1 MGIQGGKA
9 MTEHANEVKVG
20 ITLTVAGLLLVA
32 GILWLGGFSFGE
44 SRYGVSIMFTEVSGL
59 VAGDKVTVA
68 GLSAGEI
75 ISLKLAPFGKVIAE
89 VEVDN
94 DIRIPI
100 DSRISVASY
109 GLIGAKV
116 ISVIPGGSDVYV
128 EQGTVVQ
135 GGYEKGLGDVVHAMG
150 EALAGIQAVLKSADE
165 ILTDQEGK
173 DLVKEALANANAASF
188 TLRQATADLSEMAA
202 ELRVFVSEKKDPAGE
217 AIDAMEDAIVGFAEV
232 TADLKVISGSLDS
245 IVRRVENGEGT
256 LGKLVNE
263 DEMHDEFLAA
273 VKEMRELVADIRDN
287 PESFIK
293 FTLF

>member
-1 MGIQGGKA
+1 
-9 MTEHANEVKVG
+9 MTEHANEVRVG

-44 SRYGVSIMFTEVSGL
+44 NRYVFSIMFTEVAGL

-68 GLSAGEI
+68 GIDAGEI
-75 ISLKLAPFGKVIAE
+75 LSLKLAPFGKVVAE

-116 ISVIPGGSDVYV
+116 ISVRPGGSDVYV
-128 EQGTVVQ
+128 KQGTVVQ
-135 GGYEKGLGDVVHAMG
+135 GVYEKGLGDVVHEMG
-150 EALAGIQAVLKSADE
+150 EALTGIQAVLKSADE

-173 DLVKEALANANAASF
+173 DLVKSALVNANAASF
-188 TLRQATADLSEMAA
+188 DLRQATADLSVMAT
-202 ELRVFVSEKKDPAGE
+202 ELRAFVSEKKDPAGE
-217 AIDAMEDAIVGFAEV
+217 AIDAMETAIVGFAEV
-232 TADLKVISGSLDS
+232 TGQLKTISASLDS
-245 IVRRVENGEGT
+245 IVRRVEGGEGT

-263 DEMHDEFLAA
+263 DQVHDEFLAA
-273 VKEMRELVADIRDN
+273 IKEVRELVAAIRDN
-287 PESFIK
+287 PNSFVR
-293 FTLF
+293 FSLF

>member
-1 MGIQGGKA
+1 
-9 MTEHANEVKVG
+9 MTEHANEVRVG
-20 ITLTVAGLLLVA
+20 ITLTVAGLLLVV

-44 SRYGVSIMFTEVSGL
+44 SRYGFCIMFTEVSGL

-68 GLSAGEI
+68 GLDAGEI
-75 ISLKLAPFGKVIAE
+75 ISLQLAPFGKVIAE
-89 VEVDN
+89 VEVDSG
-94 DIRIPI
+94 IKIPI

-116 ISVIPGGSDVYV
+116 ISVIPGGSDVYI
-128 EQGTVVQ
+128 EQGAVVQ
-135 GGYEKGLGDVVHAMG
+135 GVYEKGLGDVVHQMG
-150 EALAGIQAVLKSADE
+150 QALTGIQAVLKSADE

-188 TLRQATADLSEMAA
+188 DLRQATADLSVMAT
-202 ELRVFVSEKKDPAGE
+202 ELRVFVSEKKDPAGA
-217 AIDAMEDAIVGFAEV
+217 AIDAMESAVVGFAEV
-232 TADLKVISGSLDS
+232 TADLKIISASLDS
-245 IVRRVENGEGT
+245 IVGRVEGGEGT

-273 VKEMRELVADIRDN
+273 VKEIRELVADIRDN